1 MSNFDLLRI
10 IYLDLANLSI
20 IELQN
25 NQLQHLHRDT
35 FKENLKLAD
44 INLAKNKLASL
55 HSRMFAHLSGLYY
68 LDLSGNACIN
78 KKFDPVTSLAA
89 VENKLAACG
98 ANYPVSMAE
107 EMNLGNLKF

>member
-1 MSNFDLLRI
+1 
-10 IYLDLANLSI
+10 LANLSI

-25 NQLQHLHRDT
+25 NQLQHLHRVT

-44 INLAKNKLASL
+44 INLARNKLASI
-55 HSRMFAHLSGLYY
+55 HAQMFAHLSGLYY

-89 VENKLAACG
+89 VENELVACG
-98 ANYPVSMAE
+98 ANYPASITKQLSLE
-107 EMNLGNLKF
+107 SLK